1 VLVPPALQCS
11 SAGSLEKERHL
22 SQKVFEVLFWILA
35 GLVAYV
41 YLAYYFLLFV
51 LARLFPTTSLS
62 ENGFLPSV
70 SLLISVYNER
80 QVIRQKLENALALDY
95 PQNSLEIL
103 VVSDCSEDGSDE
115 IVSEFAPL
123 GVQLVRQAQRL
134 GKSAGLNLG
143 VSRAAGEIL
152 IFSDANAIYQPDA
165 ARQLVRHFAD
175 PRVGYVVGNARYV
188 ERYGAEPSAESEGLY
203 WKLETW
209 LKEKES
215 GFGSVVGGDGAIY
228 AIRREFFTPLLP
240 TDINDFL
247 NPLQIIA
254 RGYRG
259 VYEPRAV
266 CYEEAGDS
274 FEKEF
279 GRKVRIIS
287 RAFNALR
294 RAPAVLLPWTQPRH
308 WLALL
313 SHKLLRWFAPLF
325 LILLLLTNL
334 FLLHS
339 ALYRV
344 TLLLQFLFYVLA
356 AAGWII
362 QKRKKVPK
370 ILYLPYYF
378 CLVNLAS
385 LFGVVKSFRG
395 TLSPTWQ
402 TIRQEAPATPKPT
415 VHLPRRES

>member
-1 VLVPPALQCS
+1 LT
-11 SAGSLEKERHL
+11 
-22 SQKVFEVLFWILA
+22 QKVFEFLFWILA
-35 GLVAYV
+35 GFVTYV
-41 YLAYYFLLFV
+41 YLGYYFLLFV
-51 LARLFPTTSLS
+51 LARLFPTAGLS
-62 ENGFLPSV
+62 ENAFLPNV
-70 SLLISVYNER
+70 SLLISAYNER

-95 PQNSLEIL
+95 PHNSLEIL
-103 VVSDCSEDGSDE
+103 VVSDCSDDGSDE
-115 IVSEFAPL
+115 IVSEFALL
-123 GVQLVRQAQRL
+123 GVHLVRQAQRL

-188 ERYGAEPSAESEGLY
+188 VRSGAEPSAESEGLY

-215 GFGSVVGGDGAIY
+215 DFGSVVGGDGAIY
-228 AIRREFFTPLLP
+228 AIRRELFTPLLP

-287 RAFNALR
+287 RALNAIR

-313 SHKLLRWFAPLF
+313 SHKLLRWFAPVF
-325 LILLLLTNL
+325 LIFLLLTNL

-339 ALYRV
+339 AFYRLA
-344 TLLLQFLFYVLA
+344 LLLQFLFYILA
-356 AAGWII
+356 AAGWAI
-362 QKRKKVPK
+362 QKRKKAPK

-385 LFGVVKSFRG
+385 LYGVIKSFRG
-395 TLSPTWQ
+395 SLSPTWQ
-402 TIRQEAPATPKPT
+402 TIRQEARTTPETP
-415 VHLPRRES
+415 VHLPKREP